1 MRMTH
6 RHHLIGSLTLAAIVF
21 VGAAAEGQAA
31 RRDPPPLPR
40 GAIGEWTARYHA
52 NAFAGDSR
60 VNSLTFVV
68 DTNAQY
74 VSSCADSLPVAVI
87 AALDSMF
94 ALVAAHNEIRET
106 AVQLV
111 EGRLRV
117 PGGDST
123 PPVYIVDGVR
133 VKRVDSLR
141 VNAIESIQLV
151 KPADASSAYGP
162 DAAKSGAVVV
172 KMEHRGPKN
181 PAIDQSIRQRLAKL
195 GIGAERVDLGN
206 MQWIVT
212 NAGVFGTN
220 PTYIN
225 VLYLK
230 RGAP

>member
-1 MRMTH
+1 MMPQLCR
-6 RHHLIGSLTLAAIVF
+6 IGSLTLAAIALVAS
-21 VGAAAEGQAA
+21 AAAAQTA
-31 RRDPPPLPR
+31 RRDPLPLPR
-40 GAIGEWTARYHA
+40 GAISEWTARYHPS
-52 NAFAGDSR
+52 AFNSDSR

-68 DTNAQY
+68 DTNALY
-74 VSSCADSLPVAVI
+74 VASSADSLPVAVT
-87 AALDSMF
+87 AAIDSMF
-94 ALVAAHNEIRET
+94 ARVAAHNEIRET
-106 AVQLV
+106 ATQLV

-141 VNAIESIQLV
+141 VNAIDSIQLV
-151 KPADASSAYGP
+151 KPADAALRYGS

-172 KMEHRGPKN
+172 KMEDSGPTN
-181 PAIDQSIRQRLAKL
+181 PAIDESIRQRLAKM

-212 NAGVFGTN
+212 NARVFGTN

>member
-1 MRMTH
+1 MRVTH
-6 RHHLIGSLTLAAIVF
+6 RQRVIGSLTFAAIALG
-21 VGAAAEGQAA
+21 GAAANAQTA
-31 RRDPPPLPR
+31 RRDPPPIPR
-40 GAIGEWTARYHA
+40 GAISDWTARYHP

-68 DTNAQY
+68 DTNALY
-74 VSSCADSLPVAVI
+74 VASSADSLPVAVT
-87 AALDSMF
+87 AAVDSIF
-94 ALVAAHNEIRET
+94 AVVAAHNAIRET
-106 AVQLV
+106 ATQLV

-123 PPVYIVDGVR
+123 PPVYIVDGIR

-141 VNAIESIQLV
+141 LNAIESIQLV
-151 KPADASSAYGP
+151 KPADAAMAYGK

-172 KMEHRGPKN
+172 TMDHRGPKN
-181 PAIDQSIRQRLAKL
+181 PAIDMSILQRLTKL
-195 GIGAERVDLGN
+195 GIVAERVDLGN

-230 RGAP
+230 GGAP